1 MANNGRV
8 ENTDGTPMTNGE
20 ERNQIAAN
28 GNGNHSE
35 SIRSEEGEISFC
47 QLLFKTIDR
56 TVNVYQDIRSISRF
70 EGNYYSSSNPR
81 SFKKL
86 SKMQYHTA

>member
-8 ENTDGTPMTNGE
+8 DNTDGTPMTNGG
-20 ERNQIAAN
+20 ERNQLAAN

-47 QLLFKTIDR
+47 QLLFKTNDFTVYVHLSR
-56 TVNVYQDIRSISRF
+56 HTVNK
-70 EGNYYSSSNPR
+70 
-81 SFKKL
+81 SFCR
-86 SKMQYHTA
+86 